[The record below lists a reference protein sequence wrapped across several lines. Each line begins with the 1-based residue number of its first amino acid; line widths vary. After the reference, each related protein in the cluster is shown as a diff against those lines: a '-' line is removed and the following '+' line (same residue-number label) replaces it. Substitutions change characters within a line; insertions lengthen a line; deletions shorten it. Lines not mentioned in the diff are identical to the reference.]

1 LSILQSIVLGI
12 IQGIT
17 EFFPISSSGHLA
29 VFPYFF
35 NWDYIPLYFTVTVHF
50 ATLAAVVTVF
60 YREIYRIIKAV
71 VLGIFKRKI
80 RSSDDF
86 KIGVFIIIA
95 SIPAAVAGFF
105 LDDYVEDFF
114 TRPLIVAVF
123 LLVTALI
130 LWIGEIRG
138 ARIENRLDKSSGDR
152 SSDDTGSG
160 KKEEKE
166 RNGLVG
172 SIDITRRGTGKV
184 RFNLFISAMAGIG
197 QALAILPGIS
207 RSGATISFAR
217 FFGIKRSDAVKF
229 SFLLSIPVILG
240 SFIYELSRSYSIISA
255 GGRPAVLSLAAGFI
269 FAYISGFFAIKFL
282 VYFAR
287 RKNLNVFAV
296 YCVCLS
302 AAIFIFYLINKFI

>member
-1 LSILQSIVLGI
+1 M
-12 IQGIT
+12 
-17 EFFPISSSGHLA
+17 
-29 VFPYFF
+29 
-35 NWDYIPLYFTVTVHF
+35 PLYFTVTVHF

-60 YREIYRIIKAV
+60 YREIYRIIKAI
-71 VLGIFKRKI
+71 VLGIFIRKI
-80 RSSDDF
+80 RNSDDF
-86 KIGVFIIIA
+86 KIGILIIIA
-95 SIPAAVAGFF
+95 SIPAALAGFF
-105 LDDYVEDFF
+105 LDDYVEGLF

-123 LLVTALI
+123 LLVTAFF
-130 LWIGEIRG
+130 LWICEVKG
-138 ARIENRLDKSSGDR
+138 ARIEKRPGKNSGERKGGTGPEENERKKSSG
-152 SSDDTGSG
+152 
-160 KKEEKE
+160 
-166 RNGLVG
+166 LLG
-172 SIDITRRGTGKV
+172 SIDVAGNGAGRA

-229 SFLLSIPVILG
+229 SFLLSVPVILG

-255 GGRPAVLSLAAGFI
+255 GGSHAVLSLMAGFI
-269 FAYISGFFAIKFL
+269 SAYVAGFFAIKFL
-282 VYFAR
+282 VYFAA